1 MNSIRV
7 WMLVSINLLV
17 LAVII
22 LLSMF
27 FYRQFQQALDER
39 VLLQLTSIMNLKRIQ
54 IEDYFHNDSTDYWA
68 PFSEVAD
75 LNCFQPNTGLTQ
87 DGVYDALPCSDQG
100 AHLLAKVRYQNA
112 EPEIRWLRRDRIQN
126 ILLKRTGMGESGET
140 YLVAADKTMRSISR
154 FFPDQDPLSIVADTE
169 GVNQALSGRNGSGI
183 ILDYRGIPVYSA
195 YHLLDIPD
203 LNWVILSEIDVAE
216 AALPLTE
223 MRNKLILI
231 TVVVSLLAITLSLVI
246 TRVLTQPLFKM
257 RDLLRGMSTGDY
269 DLTVDTGY
277 AAREIQEMFK
287 ALDELKQSMSEA
299 IRFSVDVG
307 NMDLDSH
314 YELASKHDELGKSLI
329 QMREK
334 LAEYERK
341 EKAAQQLAKKSLI
354 TGQENERQRL
364 ARELHDG
371 LGPLLTSLK
380 LTIQSLD
387 LPVETRNKTSTVL
400 DHTIAEIRRM
410 TYDLMPPALTDFGVG
425 KVLFH
430 FLELIRQSSD
440 MEIHYEDCTKSAGSK
455 ITTEMNICLFRVC
468 QELVHNALKHSGA
481 SKMAL
486 TITEFNHKVS
496 VYYMDNGRGFDVE
509 ETTQGSG
516 LKNIRERI
524 AVFDGYLHIASSN
537 QGTEVEIEISFNE

>member
-1 MNSIRV
+1 
-7 WMLVSINLLV
+7 MLVSINLLV

-27 FYRQFQQALDER
+27 FYNQFQQALDER

-54 IEDYFHNDSTDYWA
+54 IEDYFHNDSTDSWVKL
-68 PFSEVAD
+68 SEVPD
-75 LNCFQPNTGLTQ
+75 LNCFQQNTGLTGK
-87 DGVYDALPCSDQG
+87 GVYDLLPCSDQRT
-100 AHLLAKVRYQNA
+100 HLLAKVRYQDA
-112 EPEIRWLRRDRIQN
+112 DAEIRWLRKDRIQN

-140 YLVAADKTMRSISR
+140 YLVAADKTMRSASR

-169 GVNQALSGRNGSGI
+169 GVNQALSGSNGSGI
-183 ILDYRGIPVYSA
+183 ILDYRGVPVYSA

-231 TVVVSLLAITLSLVI
+231 TVVVSLLAIALSLVI
-246 TRVLTQPLFKM
+246 TRVLTEPLFKM
-257 RDLLRGMSTGDY
+257 RDLLRGMSAGDY

-277 AAREIQEMFK
+277 TAREIQEMFK
-287 ALDELKQSMSEA
+287 ALDELKQSMAEA

-307 NMDLDSH
+307 NMDLDAH
-314 YELASKHDELGKSLI
+314 YELASKHDKLGKSLI

-341 EKAAQQLAKKSLI
+341 ERAAQQLAKKSLI
-354 TGQENERQRL
+354 TGQESERQRL

-380 LTIQSLD
+380 LTMQSLD
-387 LPVETRNKTSTVL
+387 LPAETRNKTNTVL

-425 KVLFH
+425 KALFH

-440 MEIHYEDCTKSAGSK
+440 LEIHYEDCTKSEGSK
-455 ITTEMNICLFRVC
+455 ITPEMNICLFRVC

-486 TITEFNHKVS
+486 TLTEFNHKIS